1 VLALPAVIEVPEMAK
16 DMQDWQ
22 LRFTPGRCRAM
33 SGQNRSDER
42 REGRGSLP
50 AEQRRQEVQAA
61 RCVKRLAAFNRKR
74 RQLDAVAAEYER
86 HEHRR
91 RAIETD
97 RRQEMLARAHELNR
111 PAGEIAARVSRRKGI

>member
-1 VLALPAVIEVPEMAK
+1 MRDDAK
-16 DMQDWQ
+16 
-22 LRFTPGRCRAM
+22 
-33 SGQNRSDER
+33 R

-50 AEQRRQEVQAA
+50 AEQRRQKVQAA

-91 RAIETD
+91 RAIETC
-97 RRQEMLARAHELNR
+97 RRQEMLAR
-111 PAGEIAARVSRRKGI
+111 PRKTP